1 MGEGVD
7 MNLKIANRLVQLR
20 KEHGFSQDALA
31 EKLGVSRQAISKWEC
46 GEAAPDTDNLIALAE
61 LYDVTLDS
69 LLGYERGTRSDF
81 NAEKY
86 ETAVETEILEEE
98 SEINTESEEN
108 TASENADSNDGEREN
123 FAEGNFSFRFRK
135 EKKEESERKKD
146 RARFGNGGI
155 TFDGENGETVH
166 ISPRGIFVE
175 NEREKVDVSWSGI
188 HVAKKDGSSTWWE
201 PNQGFPF
208 AGTFW
213 SKLPD
218 IEGVWFL
225 LAVVGYLL
233 MGFLLNAW
241 HPAWLVFFAV
251 PVLGGITRP
260 WKYMGTF
267 PLIIAGVYLTLGF
280 VGGWWHPGWVVF
292 FAIPIFYIVT
302 EFIRKKVWKMK
313 E

>member
-20 KEHGFSQDALA
+20 KEHGLSQDALA
-31 EKLGVSRQAISKWEC
+31 DKLGVSRQAISKWEC
-46 GEAAPDTDNLIALAE
+46 GETAPDTDNLIALAE

-69 LLGYERGTRSDF
+69 LLGYERGARSNF
-81 NAEKY
+81 HEEKC
-86 ETAVETEILEEE
+86 ENTVETEILEEE
-98 SEINTESEEN
+98 PEYKEEPNSEST
-108 TASENADSNDGEREN
+108 DSNESEREN
-123 FAEGNFSFRFRK
+123 FAEGNFSFRFHK
-135 EKKEESERKKD
+135 ENNEENERKKGG
-146 RARFGNGGI
+146 AHFGKGGF
-155 TFDGENGETVH
+155 TFDGDNGETVH

-188 HVAKKDGSSTWWE
+188 HVAKKDGSATWWE
-201 PNQGFPF
+201 PDKGFPF
-208 AGTFW
+208 ANTFW

-225 LAVVGYLL
+225 LTVVGYLL

-241 HPAWLVFFAV
+241 HPAWLIFFAV
-251 PVLGGITRP
+251 PVLGGLTRP

-292 FAIPIFYIVT
+292 FAIPVFYIIM
-302 EFIRKKVWKMK
+302 EFVRKKVWKIK
-313 E
+313 D